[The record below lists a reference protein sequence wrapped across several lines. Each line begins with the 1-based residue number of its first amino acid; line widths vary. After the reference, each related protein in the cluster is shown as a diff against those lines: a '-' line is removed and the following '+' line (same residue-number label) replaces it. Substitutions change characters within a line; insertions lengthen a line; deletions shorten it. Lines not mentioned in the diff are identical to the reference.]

1 MKKRI
6 IILCLLS
13 LVMITSG
20 CGGSGDSGLYT
31 IPEIGKSASG
41 KVINIFSG
49 EPIIGAV
56 VKSNNSTTST
66 DSNGQFL
73 LEDIGI
79 SSVQI
84 THPEIISE
92 NFPVSGYIS
101 EIICQTIP
109 ADFNLV
115 WLKALCEFRDSGR
128 TAIMTR
134 PPHFLVYSKD
144 TLGNEVDEILLGYII
159 DCIQKLPT
167 VHLFFQSSYEIVDD
181 AVPAA
186 KNPVIYTSDQNTI
199 IQIIV
204 KPDLYVRGLA
214 ETEFND
220 YIVENGRILLRE
232 DASIRTIFHEM
243 GHIFFGSED
252 HPDGIVPTS
261 QWDKYLEYSV
271 MNDLTSKP
279 SAEFSE
285 MDKKILKII
294 YSRPP
299 GWLLP

>member
-20 CGGSGDSGLYT
+20 CGVGGDFFTSKYF
-31 IPEIGKSASG
+31 SSG
-41 KVINIFSG
+41 KVVNIFTG
-49 EPIIGAV
+49 EPIVGASV
-56 VKSNNSTTST
+56 VSNQKATTT
-66 DSNGQFL
+66 DQYGEFILDQSQVSFL
-73 LEDIGI
+73 KI
-79 SSVQI
+79 SHQETISE
-84 THPEIISE
+84 TFIISDHFTPLYSFE
-92 NFPVSGYIS
+92 M
-101 EIICQTIP
+101 IP
-109 ADFNLV
+109 DDFNIV
-115 WLKALCEFRDSGR
+115 WLKAVSEFRDSGH

-167 VHLFFQSSYEIVDD
+167 VHPFFQSSYEIVDD